1 MVFKSGRSPIGAAT
15 HGRAQLF
22 YRILNSSCLRSGTE
36 RIVEGDAVQSL
47 AGGLEGIYP
56 FVARIYI
63 AIAVVMCFCPVVF
76 CGVNADVL
84 VFVRAVCV
92 NTRSEEGEG
101 EGKADGYV
109 VHVASADAPAWLC
122 MRRGER
128 IIIDIF
134 YFY

>member
-22 YRILNSSCLRSGTE
+22 YRILNSSCLRCGTE
-36 RIVEGDAVQSL
+36 RIVEGDTVQS
-47 AGGLEGIYP
+47 GGLEGIYP

-84 VFVRAVCV
+84 VFVRAICV

-109 VHVASADAPAWLC
+109 FHVASADAPAWLC
-122 MRRGER
+122 MRRGEKN
-128 IIIDIF
+128 IC
-134 YFY
+134 